1 MASRS
6 ACPTAPMTANISLP
20 IAVPVSSGSAPDIAS
35 TLSETFLVSKPG
47 DDLQQVADRPRQ
59 PVQLG
64 HAEGVALADII
75 QSRLKLL
82 ALSDR

>member
-1 MASRS
+1 
-6 ACPTAPMTANISLP
+6 MTASINLP

-35 TLSETFLVSKPG
+35 TLSETFLPSSRATISSKI
-47 DDLQQVADRPRQ
+47 ADRPRQ

-64 HAEGVALADII
+64 HGEGVALADVI